1 MTLAL
6 TPKPSPNADLRE
18 VEAGVAV
25 GLVVVGQHVLRGRA
39 ADALGDR
46 RLPRVRVRGRV
57 RVRVRVG
64 VRVRVRVRVR
74 GVRVRVKG

>member
-6 TPKPSPNADLRE
+6 TPKPSPDADLRE

-25 GLVVVGQHVLRGRA
+25 GLVVVGQHILRGRA

-46 RLPRVRVRGRV
+46 RLPRVSV
-57 RVRVRVG
+57 RVRLRL
-64 VRVRVRVRVR
+64 RARLRLR
-74 GVRVRVKG
+74 

>member
-6 TPKPSPNADLRE
+6 TPKPSPDADLRE

-46 RLPRVRVRGRV
+46 RLPRVRLRV
-57 RVRVRVG
+57 RVRVRLRFRVRLRLRL
-64 VRVRVRVRVR
+64 RVRVE
-74 GVRVRVKG
+74 G

>member
-46 RLPRVRVRGRV
+46 RLPRVRLRV
-57 RVRVRVG
+57 RVRVRLRFRVRIRLRLRL
-64 VRVRVRVRVR
+64 RVRVE
-74 GVRVRVKG
+74 G

>member
-46 RLPRVRVRGRV
+46 RLPRVRVRVRVRLRLRFRV
-57 RVRVRVG
+57 RVRLRLRL
-64 VRVRVRVRVR
+64 RVRVE
-74 GVRVRVKG
+74 G

>member
-1 MTLAL
+1 LTLAL
-6 TPKPSPNADLRE
+6 TPKPSPDADLRE

-46 RLPRVRVRGRV
+46 RLPRVRLRV
-57 RVRVRVG
+57 RVRVRLRFRVRLRLRL
-64 VRVRVRVRVR
+64 RVRVE
-74 GVRVRVKG
+74 G